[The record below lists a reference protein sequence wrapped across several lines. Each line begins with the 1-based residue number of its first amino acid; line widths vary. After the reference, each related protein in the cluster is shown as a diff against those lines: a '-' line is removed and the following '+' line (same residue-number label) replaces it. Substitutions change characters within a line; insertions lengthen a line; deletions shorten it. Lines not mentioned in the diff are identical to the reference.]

1 MGAVPLDRSP
11 QALFEGDGRTKT
23 EQLLRPG
30 RVEREPRLA
39 VRLSRVPFDGPRK
52 SHQPRDRVRGVE
64 NRDLESG
71 AQIHR
76 IITVESLGGQADGPR
91 RVLDEQELAR
101 GASRAPGNDLRLA
114 G

>member
-30 RVEREPRLA
+30 RVERAPRWR
-39 VRLSRVPFDGPRK
+39 VMLSRVTIDRNRK
-52 SHQPRDRVRGVE
+52 SHQLRDRVREVE

-71 AQIHR
+71 DQINGN
-76 IITVESLGGQADGPR
+76 ITVASLGGQADGPR

-101 GASRAPGNDLRLA
+101 GASRAPGNDL